1 MTDNTFWIEN
11 PSLLFEKDELKN
23 FVPTKEMTIIQ
34 KMNAITR
41 LCIYGII
48 LGYMFNFRD
57 NIMYILFIIIILT
70 IISYKIS
77 NKQKNED
84 EDIHKLFTSQQLDSL
99 SDKLSD
105 KLSEILV
112 EKNTPINVLENFNKC
127 SNNNNSPDNSMNET
141 PINKEINDNIKVKL
155 ELPNEEK
162 DKLNNENAIKI
173 QEECKKPTKDNPL
186 MNINIGDHPQNP
198 PACQH
203 TSEIKENIN
212 DKFNYNLY
220 QDVDDQFEKHNSQ
233 RQFYTTPNTSMP
245 NDQTKFA
252 EWLYKPAH
260 KTCKES
266 SLCLKNEDK
275 RYYK

>member
-11 PSLLFEKDELKN
+11 PYILFEKDELKN
-23 FVPTKEMTIIQ
+23 FVPTKDMTMLQ
-34 KMNAITR
+34 KMNAVTR

-48 LGYMFNFRD
+48 LGYIFNFRD

-84 EDIHKLFTSQQLDSL
+84 EDLHKLFTSEQLDT
-99 SDKLSD
+99 LSD

-112 EKNTPINVLENFNKC
+112 EKNKTNNVLENFNKC
-127 SNNNNSPDNSMNET
+127 SQKNNNSSDNSMNDIN
-141 PINKEINDNIKVKL
+141 INKEINDNIKVTL

-162 DKLNNENAIKI
+162 DKLNNENAIQIK
-173 QEECKKPTKDNPL
+173 EECKKPTKDNPM
-186 MNINIGDHPQNP
+186 MNVNIGDHPQNP
-198 PACQH
+198 PACNY

-212 DKFNYNLY
+212 NKFNHNLY
-220 QDVDDQFEKHNSQ
+220 QDVDDQFEKFNSQ
-233 RQFYTTPNTSMP
+233 RQFYTTPNTSVP

-266 SLCLKNEDK
+266 GLCLKNEDK

>member
-11 PSLLFEKDELKN
+11 PYILFEKDELKN
-23 FVPTKEMTIIQ
+23 FVPTKNMTILQ
-34 KMNAITR
+34 KMNAVTR

-48 LGYMFNFRD
+48 LGYIFNFRD

-84 EDIHKLFTSQQLDSL
+84 EDLHKLFTSEQLDT
-99 SDKLSD
+99 LSD

-112 EKNTPINVLENFNKC
+112 EKNKTNNVLENFNKC
-127 SNNNNSPDNSMNET
+127 SQKNNNSSDNSLNDIT
-141 PINKEINDNIKVKL
+141 INKEINDNIKVTL

-162 DKLNNENAIKI
+162 DKLNNENAIQIKD
-173 QEECKKPTKDNPL
+173 ECKKPTKDNPM
-186 MNINIGDHPQNP
+186 MNVNIGDHPQNP
-198 PACQH
+198 PACNY

-212 DKFNYNLY
+212 NKFNYNLY
-220 QDVDDQFEKHNSQ
+220 QDVDDQFEKFNSQ
-233 RQFYTTPNTSMP
+233 RQFYTTPNTSVP

-252 EWLYKPAH
+252 EWLYKSPQ
-260 KTCKES
+260 TCKET
-266 SLCLKNEDK
+266 SLCLRTEDK
-275 RYYK
+275 RYHN